1 MHDIHLEAQSVMC
14 RLLTFFFILF
24 SQTVFATPSDEA
36 TFAVSPSVVKVH
48 VIDSKGNHGVGSG
61 IVVADN
67 QVATNCHVVANAQGV
82 QIGKLGEAFSPISM
96 KADWRHDLCIL
107 QFKFLDVK
115 PIALG
120 DTKKLNYEQSVFS
133 KSFGGNA
140 VKPIISFG
148 QIKALYALDNENI
161 IQSSAG
167 FAMGASGGGLF
178 DDEGRLIG
186 LTTFKSPGRYAYYY
200 SIPVE
205 WIKHLLSQGK
215 DIQLT
220 AQTELP
226 FWDAPFEKRPYF
238 MQAYDAVRE
247 AKWDRLKEIA
257 ALWVKNEPQ
266 SSEALFSDAIARF
279 ELKDYETAKKVLNEV
294 VKKNPRHA
302 QAQLY
307 LLKLAKLNHDT
318 NQAQAIETLLSQLDE
333 SLLKEAQ

>member
-1 MHDIHLEAQSVMC
+1 MFRS
-14 RLLTFFFILF
+14 LTFIFILF
-24 SQTVFATPSDEA
+24 SQIVFATPSDEV
-36 TFAVSPSVVKVH
+36 TFLVSPSVVKVH
-48 VIDSKGNHGVGSG
+48 VIDAKGNHGVGSG
-61 IVVADN
+61 IVVADS
-67 QVATNCHVVANAQGV
+67 QVATNCHVIANAQGV
-82 QIGKLGEAFSPISM
+82 QIGKLGEAFSPTSM

-115 PIALG
+115 PIILG
-120 DTKKLNYEQSVFS
+120 DTKKLTYEQSVFS

-148 QIKALYALDNENI
+148 QIKALYTLDNENI

-205 WIKHLLSQGK
+205 WIKHLLRHGK

-238 MQAYDAVRE
+238 MQAYDAARE

-257 ALWVKNEPQ
+257 ELWLKNEPQ
-266 SSEALFSDAIARF
+266 SSEALFTDAIARF
-279 ELKDYETAKKVLNEV
+279 ELKDYELAKKVLSDV

-307 LLKLAKLNHDT
+307 LLKLAKMDHDT
-318 NQAQAIETLLSQLDE
+318 NQVQAIETLLSQLDE

>member
-1 MHDIHLEAQSVMC
+1 MF
-14 RLLTFFFILF
+14 RLFTFLFIFF
-24 SQTVFATPSDEA
+24 SQIAFATPSDEA

-48 VIDSKGNHGVGSG
+48 VIDAKGNHGVGSG

-82 QIGKLGEAFSPISM
+82 QIGKLGEAFSPVSM

-115 PIALG
+115 PITLG
-120 DTKKLNYEQSVFS
+120 DTKKLSYEQSVFS

-148 QIKALYALDNENI
+148 QIKALYSLDNENI

-178 DDEGRLIG
+178 DDDGHLIG
-186 LTTFKSPGRYAYYY
+186 LTTFKSPGRHAYYY

-205 WIKHLLSQGK
+205 WIKRLLSQGK

-226 FWDAPFEKRPYF
+226 FWDAPFEKRPFF
-238 MQAYDAVRE
+238 MQAYDASRE
-247 AKWDRLKEIA
+247 EQWSRLKEIA
-257 ALWVKNEPQ
+257 ALWLKNEPQ
-266 SSEALFSDAIARF
+266 SNEALFTDAIARF
-279 ELKDYETAKKVLNEV
+279 ELKDYEAAKKELSDV

-307 LLKLAKLNHDT
+307 LLKLAKLNHDDNAT
-318 NQAQAIETLLSQLDE
+318 HAIETLLSQLDE

>member
-1 MHDIHLEAQSVMC
+1 MFRS
-14 RLLTFFFILF
+14 LTFIFILF
-24 SQTVFATPSDEA
+24 SQIVFATPSDEV
-36 TFAVSPSVVKVH
+36 TFLVSPSVVKVH
-48 VIDSKGNHGVGSG
+48 VIDAKGNHGVGSG
-61 IVVADN
+61 IVVADS
-67 QVATNCHVVANAQGV
+67 QVATNCHVIANAQGV
-82 QIGKLGEAFSPISM
+82 QIGKLGEAFSPTSM

-115 PIALG
+115 PIILG
-120 DTKKLNYEQSVFS
+120 DTKKLTYEQSVFS

-148 QIKALYALDNENI
+148 QIKALYTLDNENI

-205 WIKHLLSQGK
+205 WIKHLLRHGK

-238 MQAYDAVRE
+238 MQAYDAARE

-257 ALWVKNEPQ
+257 ALWLKNEPQ
-266 SSEALFSDAIARF
+266 STEALFTDAIARF
-279 ELKDYETAKKVLNEV
+279 ELKDY
-294 VKKNPRHA
+294 
-302 QAQLY
+302 
-307 LLKLAKLNHDT
+307 
-318 NQAQAIETLLSQLDE
+318 
-333 SLLKEAQ
+333 

>member
-1 MHDIHLEAQSVMC
+1 MFRS
-14 RLLTFFFILF
+14 LTFIFILF
-24 SQTVFATPSDEA
+24 SQIVFATPSDEV
-36 TFAVSPSVVKVH
+36 TFLVSPSVVKVH
-48 VIDSKGNHGVGSG
+48 VIDAKGNHGVGSG
-61 IVVADN
+61 IVVADS
-67 QVATNCHVVANAQGV
+67 QVATNCHVIANAQGV
-82 QIGKLGEAFSPISM
+82 QIGKLGEAFSPTSM

-115 PIALG
+115 PIILG
-120 DTKKLNYEQSVFS
+120 DTKKLTYEQSVFS

-148 QIKALYALDNENI
+148 QIKALYTLDNENI

-205 WIKHLLSQGK
+205 WIKHLLRHGK

-238 MQAYDAVRE
+238 MQAYDAARE

-257 ALWVKNEPQ
+257 ALWLKNEPQ
-266 SSEALFSDAIARF
+266 SSEALFTDAIARF
-279 ELKDYETAKKVLNEV
+279 ELKDYELAKKVLSDV

-307 LLKLAKLNHDT
+307 LLKLAKMDHDT
-318 NQAQAIETLLSQLDE
+318 NQVQAIETLLSQLDE

>member
-1 MHDIHLEAQSVMC
+1 MF
-14 RLLTFFFILF
+14 RLFAFLFIFF
-24 SQTVFATPSDEA
+24 SQIVFATPSDEA

-48 VIDSKGNHGVGSG
+48 VIDAKGNHGVGSG

-82 QIGKLGEAFSPISM
+82 QIGKLGEAFSPVSM

-120 DTKKLNYEQSVFS
+120 DTKKLTYEQSVFS

-148 QIKALYALDNENI
+148 QIKALYSLDNENI

-178 DDEGRLIG
+178 DDDGHLIG
-186 LTTFKSPGRYAYYY
+186 LTTFKSPGRHAYYY

-205 WIKHLLSQGK
+205 WIKRLLSQGK

-226 FWDAPFEKRPYF
+226 FWDAPFEKRPFF
-238 MQAYDAVRE
+238 MQAYDASRE
-247 AKWDRLKEIA
+247 EQWSRLKEIA
-257 ALWVKNEPQ
+257 TLWLKNEPQ
-266 SSEALFSDAIARF
+266 SNEALFTDAIARF
-279 ELKDYETAKKVLNEV
+279 ELKDFEAAKKELSDV

-307 LLKLAKLNHDT
+307 LLKLAKLNHDDNAT
-318 NQAQAIETLLSQLDE
+318 HAIETLLSQLDE

>member
-1 MHDIHLEAQSVMC
+1 MF
-14 RLLTFFFILF
+14 RLLALLFFFI
-24 SQTVFATPSDEA
+24 SHIASATPSDEV
-36 TFAVSPSVVKVH
+36 TFAVSPSIVKVH
-48 VIDSKGNHGVGSG
+48 VIDAKGNHGVGSG

-82 QIGKLGEAFSPISM
+82 QIGKLGEAFSPVSM

-107 QFKFLDVK
+107 QFQFLEVK
-115 PIALG
+115 PVTLG
-120 DTKKLNYEQSVFS
+120 DTKKLTYEQSVFS

-148 QIKALYALDNENI
+148 QIKALYSLDNENI

-186 LTTFKSPGRYAYYY
+186 LTTFKSPGRHAYYY

-205 WIKHLLSQGK
+205 WIKNLMRQGK
-215 DIQLT
+215 DMQLT
-220 AQTELP
+220 AQTEQP

-238 MQAYDAVRE
+238 MQAYDAARE
-247 AKWDRLKEIA
+247 SQWDRLKEIA
-257 ALWVKNEPQ
+257 NIWLKNEPQ
-266 SSEALFSDAIARF
+266 SNEALFTDAIARF
-279 ELKDYETAKKVLNEV
+279 ELKDYEAAKKELNDV

-307 LLKLAKLNHDT
+307 LLKLAKLNHDDNAT
-318 NQAQAIETLLSQLDE
+318 HAIETLLSQLDE
-333 SLLKEAQ
+333 SLLKDSQ

>member
-1 MHDIHLEAQSVMC
+1 MF
-14 RLLTFFFILF
+14 RLFTFLFIFF
-24 SQTVFATPSDEA
+24 SQIVFATPSDEA

-48 VIDSKGNHGVGSG
+48 VIDAKGNHGVGSG

-82 QIGKLGEAFSPISM
+82 QIGKLGEAFSPVSM

-115 PIALG
+115 PITLG
-120 DTKKLNYEQSVFS
+120 DTKKLTYEQSVFS

-148 QIKALYALDNENI
+148 QIKALYSLDNENI

-178 DDEGRLIG
+178 DDDGHLIG
-186 LTTFKSPGRYAYYY
+186 LTTFKSPGRHAYYY

-205 WIKHLLSQGK
+205 WIKRLLSQGK

-226 FWDAPFEKRPYF
+226 FWDAPFEKRPFF
-238 MQAYDAVRE
+238 MQAYDASRE
-247 AKWDRLKEIA
+247 EQWSRLKEIA
-257 ALWVKNEPQ
+257 TLWLKNEPQ
-266 SSEALFSDAIARF
+266 SNEALFTDAIARF
-279 ELKDYETAKKVLNEV
+279 ELKDFEAAKKELSDV

-307 LLKLAKLNHDT
+307 LLKLAKLNHDDNAT
-318 NQAQAIETLLSQLDE
+318 HAIETLLSQLDE

>member
-1 MHDIHLEAQSVMC
+1 MFRS
-14 RLLTFFFILF
+14 LTFIFILF
-24 SQTVFATPSDEA
+24 SQIVFATPSDEV
-36 TFAVSPSVVKVH
+36 TFLVSPSVVKVH
-48 VIDSKGNHGVGSG
+48 VIDAKGNHGVGSG
-61 IVVADN
+61 IVVADS
-67 QVATNCHVVANAQGV
+67 QVATNCHVIANAQGV
-82 QIGKLGEAFSPISM
+82 QIGKLGEAFSPTSM

-115 PIALG
+115 PIVLG
-120 DTKKLNYEQSVFS
+120 DTKKLTYEQSVFS

-148 QIKALYALDNENI
+148 QIKALYTLDNENI

-205 WIKHLLSQGK
+205 WIKHLLRHGK

-238 MQAYDAVRE
+238 MQAYDAARE

-257 ALWVKNEPQ
+257 ALWLKNEPQ
-266 SSEALFSDAIARF
+266 STEALFTDAIARF
-279 ELKDYETAKKVLNEV
+279 ELKDYELAKKVLSDV
-294 VKKNPRHA
+294 VKKNTRHA

-307 LLKLAKLNHDT
+307 VLKLAKIDHDT
-318 NQAQAIETLLSQLDE
+318 NQVQAIETLLSQLDE

>member
-1 MHDIHLEAQSVMC
+1 MFRPLIFL
-14 RLLTFFFILF
+14 FILF
-24 SQTVFATPSDEA
+24 SQIVFATPSDEV
-36 TFAVSPSVVKVH
+36 TFLVSPSVVKVH
-48 VIDSKGNHGVGSG
+48 VIDAKGNHGVGSG
-61 IVVADN
+61 IVVADS

-82 QIGKLGEAFSPISM
+82 QIGKLGEAFSPTSM

-115 PIALG
+115 PIILG
-120 DTKKLNYEQSVFS
+120 DTKKLTYEQSVFS

-148 QIKALYALDNENI
+148 QIKALYTLDNENI

-205 WIKHLLSQGK
+205 WIKYLLRHGK

-238 MQAYDAVRE
+238 MQAYDAARE

-257 ALWVKNEPQ
+257 ALWLKNEPQ
-266 SSEALFSDAIARF
+266 STEALFTDAIAHF
-279 ELKDYETAKKVLNEV
+279 ELKDYELAKKVLSDV

-307 LLKLAKLNHDT
+307 LLKLAKMDHDT

>member
-1 MHDIHLEAQSVMC
+1 MY
-14 RLLTFFFILF
+14 RLVFLLSLLF
-24 SQTVFATPSDEA
+24 SLPSFSFPTDQVELSITPSI
-36 TFAVSPSVVKVH
+36 VKVH
-48 VIDSKGNHGVGSG
+48 VIDKTGNQGVGSG
-61 IVVADN
+61 IVVAEN

-82 QIGKLGEAFSPISM
+82 QIGKFGEAFSPTSM

-107 QFKFLDVK
+107 QFQYLDIK
-115 PIALG
+115 PVVLG
-120 DTKKLNYEQSVFS
+120 DTKKLSYEQSVFS

-140 VKPIISFG
+140 IKPIVSFG
-148 QIKALYALDNENI
+148 SIKALYTLDNENI

-186 LTTFKSPGRYAYYY
+186 LTTFKSPGRHAYYY

-205 WIKHLLSQGK
+205 WIKHLMQHGK

-226 FWDAPFEKRPYF
+226 FWDAPFEKRPFF
-238 MQAYDAVRE
+238 MQTYDAARE
-247 AKWDRLKEIA
+247 SQWARLKEITT
-257 ALWVKNEPQ
+257 LWLKNEPQ
-266 SSEALFSDAIARF
+266 SNEALFTDAVARF
-279 ELKDYETAKKVLNEV
+279 ELKDYESAKKALKDV

-307 LLKLAKLNHDT
+307 LLKLAKLNHDDHEMH
-318 NQAQAIETLLSQLDE
+318 AIETVLSQLDE
-333 SLLKEAQ
+333 SLLKDAQ

>member
-1 MHDIHLEAQSVMC
+1 MHRIV
-14 RLLTFFFILF
+14 FFLF
-24 SQTVFATPSDEA
+24 LISHIVFAEPSDEA

-48 VIDSKGNHGVGSG
+48 VIDQRGNYGVGSG
-61 IVVADN
+61 IVVAEN

-82 QIGKLGEAFSPISM
+82 QIGKLGEAFSPVSM

-115 PIALG
+115 PAVLG
-120 DTKKLNYEQSVFS
+120 DTKKLIYEQSVFS

-140 VKPIISFG
+140 VKPIMSFG
-148 QIKALYALDNENI
+148 SIKGLYALDSENI

-186 LTTFKSPGRYAYYY
+186 LTTFKSPGRHAYYY

-205 WIKHLLSQGK
+205 WIKRLLHEGK
-215 DIQLT
+215 DMQLT

-238 MQAYDAVRE
+238 MQSYDATRE
-247 AKWDRLKEIA
+247 GQWERLKSIT
-257 ALWVKNEPQ
+257 ALWLKSEPQ
-266 SSEALFSDAIARF
+266 SSEALFNNAKACF
-279 ELKDYETAKKVLNEV
+279 ELKDFEAAKKQLSDVI
-294 VKKNPRHA
+294 KKNPRHA

-307 LLKLAKLNHDT
+307 LLKLAKFNHDD
-318 NQAQAIETLLSQLDE
+318 NEAHAIEILLSQLDE
-333 SLLKEAQ
+333 SLLKESQ

>member
-1 MHDIHLEAQSVMC
+1 MY
-14 RLLTFFFILF
+14 RLAFLFLFISLPVFSFPTDDVTFGI
-24 SQTVFATPSDEA
+24 APA
-36 TFAVSPSVVKVH
+36 IVKVH
-48 VIDSKGNHGVGSG
+48 VVDKIGNHGVGSG
-61 IVVADN
+61 IVVAEN

-82 QIGKLGEAFSPISM
+82 QIGKFGEAFSPTGM

-115 PIALG
+115 PVTLG
-120 DTKKLNYEQSVFS
+120 DTKKLTYEQSVFS

-140 VKPIISFG
+140 IKPIVSFG
-148 QIKALYALDNENI
+148 SIKALYTLDNENI

-186 LTTFKSPGRYAYYY
+186 LTTFKSPGRHAYYY

-205 WIKHLLSQGK
+205 WIKSLMRQGK

-226 FWDAPFEKRPYF
+226 FWDAPIEKRPFF
-238 MQAYDAVRE
+238 MQTYDAARE
-247 AKWDRLKEIA
+247 SQWDRLKTIA
-257 ALWVKNEPQ
+257 ALWLKSEPQ
-266 SSEALFSDAIARF
+266 SNEALFTDAIARF
-279 ELKDYETAKKVLNEV
+279 ELKDYEISKKELNDV

-307 LLKLAKLNHDT
+307 LLKLAKLNHDENET
-318 NQAQAIETLLSQLDE
+318 HAIENVLSQLDK

>member
-1 MHDIHLEAQSVMC
+1 MFRS
-14 RLLTFFFILF
+14 LTFIFILF
-24 SQTVFATPSDEA
+24 SQIVFATPSDEV
-36 TFAVSPSVVKVH
+36 TFLVSPSVVKVH
-48 VIDSKGNHGVGSG
+48 VIDAKGNHGVGSG
-61 IVVADN
+61 IVVADS
-67 QVATNCHVVANAQGV
+67 QVATNCHVIANAQGV
-82 QIGKLGEAFSPISM
+82 QIGKLGEAFSPTSM

-115 PIALG
+115 PIILG
-120 DTKKLNYEQSVFS
+120 DTKKLTYEQSVFS

-148 QIKALYALDNENI
+148 QIKALYTLDNENI

-205 WIKHLLSQGK
+205 WIKHLLRHGK

-238 MQAYDAVRE
+238 MQAYDAARE

-257 ALWVKNEPQ
+257 ALWLKNEPQ
-266 SSEALFSDAIARF
+266 STEALFTDAIARF
-279 ELKDYETAKKVLNEV
+279 ELKDYELAKKVLSDI

-307 LLKLAKLNHDT
+307 LLKLAKLNHDA

>member
-1 MHDIHLEAQSVMC
+1 MF
-14 RLLTFFFILF
+14 RLLTFLFIFFPQI
-24 SQTVFATPSDEA
+24 VFATPSDEA

-82 QIGKLGEAFSPISM
+82 QIGKLGESFSPISM

-107 QFKFLDVK
+107 QFKFLEVK
-115 PIALG
+115 PIILG
-120 DTKKLNYEQSVFS
+120 DTKKLTYEQSVFS

-148 QIKALYALDNENI
+148 QIKALYTLDNENI

-186 LTTFKSPGRYAYYY
+186 LTTFKSPGRHAYYY

-238 MQAYDAVRE
+238 MQAYDAARE
-247 AKWDRLKEIA
+247 SQWERLKEIA
-257 ALWVKNEPQ
+257 AFWLKSESQ
-266 SSEALFSDAIARF
+266 SNEALFADAIARF
-279 ELKDYETAKKVLNEV
+279 ELKDYELAKKELSHV

-302 QAQLY
+302 QAQFY
-307 LLKLAKLNHDT
+307 LLKLAKLNHDDNAT
-318 NQAQAIETLLSQLDE
+318 HAIETVLSQLDE
-333 SLLKEAQ
+333 SLLKDSQ

>member
-1 MHDIHLEAQSVMC
+1 MF
-14 RLLTFFFILF
+14 RLLTFLFIFFPQI
-24 SQTVFATPSDEA
+24 VFATPSDEA

-82 QIGKLGEAFSPISM
+82 QIGKLGESFSPISM

-107 QFKFLDVK
+107 QFKFLEVK
-115 PIALG
+115 PIILG
-120 DTKKLNYEQSVFS
+120 DTKKLTYEQSVFS

-148 QIKALYALDNENI
+148 QIKALYTLDNENI

-186 LTTFKSPGRYAYYY
+186 LTTFKSPGRHAYYY

-238 MQAYDAVRE
+238 MQAYDAARE
-247 AKWDRLKEIA
+247 SQWERLKEIA
-257 ALWVKNEPQ
+257 ALWLKSESQ
-266 SSEALFSDAIARF
+266 SNEALFTDAIARF
-279 ELKDYETAKKVLNEV
+279 ELKDYELAKKELSDV

-302 QAQLY
+302 QAQFY
-307 LLKLAKLNHDT
+307 LLKLAKLNHDDNAT
-318 NQAQAIETLLSQLDE
+318 HAIETVLSQLDE
-333 SLLKEAQ
+333 SLLKDSQ

>member
-1 MHDIHLEAQSVMC
+1 MFRS
-14 RLLTFFFILF
+14 LTFIFILF
-24 SQTVFATPSDEA
+24 SQIVFATPSDEV
-36 TFAVSPSVVKVH
+36 TFLVSPSVVKVH
-48 VIDSKGNHGVGSG
+48 VIDAKGNHGVGSG
-61 IVVADN
+61 IVVADS
-67 QVATNCHVVANAQGV
+67 QVATNCHVIANAQGV
-82 QIGKLGEAFSPISM
+82 QIGKLGEAFSPTSM

-115 PIALG
+115 PIILG
-120 DTKKLNYEQSVFS
+120 DTKKLTYEQSVFS

-148 QIKALYALDNENI
+148 QIKALYTLDNENI

-205 WIKHLLSQGK
+205 WIKHLLRHGK

-238 MQAYDAVRE
+238 MQAYDAARE

-257 ALWVKNEPQ
+257 ALWLKNEPQ
-266 SSEALFSDAIARF
+266 STEALFTDAIARF
-279 ELKDYETAKKVLNEV
+279 ELEDYELAKKVLSDV

-307 LLKLAKLNHDT
+307 LLKLAKMDHDT
-318 NQAQAIETLLSQLDE
+318 NQVQAIETLLSQLDE

>member
-1 MHDIHLEAQSVMC
+1 MFRS
-14 RLLTFFFILF
+14 LTFIFILF
-24 SQTVFATPSDEA
+24 SQIVFATPSDEV
-36 TFAVSPSVVKVH
+36 TFLVSPSVVKVH
-48 VIDSKGNHGVGSG
+48 VIDAKGNHGVGSG
-61 IVVADN
+61 IVVADS
-67 QVATNCHVVANAQGV
+67 QVATNCHVIANAQGV
-82 QIGKLGEAFSPISM
+82 QIGKLGEAFSPTSM

-115 PIALG
+115 PIILG
-120 DTKKLNYEQSVFS
+120 DTKKLTYEQSVFS

-148 QIKALYALDNENI
+148 QIKALYTLDNENI

-205 WIKHLLSQGK
+205 WIKHLLRHGK

-238 MQAYDAVRE
+238 MQAYDAARE

-257 ALWVKNEPQ
+257 ALWLKSEPQ
-266 SSEALFSDAIARF
+266 STEALFTDAIACF
-279 ELKDYETAKKVLNEV
+279 ELKDYELAKKVLSDV

-307 LLKLAKLNHDT
+307 LLKLAKMDHDT
-318 NQAQAIETLLSQLDE
+318 NQVQAIETLLSQLDE

>member
-1 MHDIHLEAQSVMC
+1 MFRS
-14 RLLTFFFILF
+14 LTFIFILF
-24 SQTVFATPSDEA
+24 SQIVFATPSDEV
-36 TFAVSPSVVKVH
+36 TFLVSPSVVKVH
-48 VIDSKGNHGVGSG
+48 VIDAKGNHGVGSG
-61 IVVADN
+61 IVVADS
-67 QVATNCHVVANAQGV
+67 QVATNCHVIANAQGV
-82 QIGKLGEAFSPISM
+82 QIGKLGEAFSPTSM

-115 PIALG
+115 PIILG
-120 DTKKLNYEQSVFS
+120 DTKKLTYEQSVFS

-148 QIKALYALDNENI
+148 QIKALYTLDNENI

-205 WIKHLLSQGK
+205 WIKHLLRHGK

-238 MQAYDAVRE
+238 MQAYDAARE

-257 ALWVKNEPQ
+257 ALWLKNEPQ
-266 SSEALFSDAIARF
+266 STEALFTDAIARF
-279 ELKDYETAKKVLNEV
+279 ELKDYELAKKVLSDI

-307 LLKLAKLNHDT
+307 LLKLAKMDHDT
-318 NQAQAIETLLSQLDE
+318 NQVQAIETLLSQLDE

>member
-1 MHDIHLEAQSVMC
+1 MFRS
-14 RLLTFFFILF
+14 LTFIFILF
-24 SQTVFATPSDEA
+24 SQIVFATPSDEV
-36 TFAVSPSVVKVH
+36 TFLVSPSVVKVH
-48 VIDSKGNHGVGSG
+48 VIDAKGNHGVGSG
-61 IVVADN
+61 IVVADS
-67 QVATNCHVVANAQGV
+67 QVATNCHVIANAQGV
-82 QIGKLGEAFSPISM
+82 QIGKLGEAFSPTSM

-115 PIALG
+115 PIILG
-120 DTKKLNYEQSVFS
+120 DTKKLTYEQSVFS
-133 KSFGGNA
+133 KNFGGNA

-148 QIKALYALDNENI
+148 QIKALYTLDNENI

-205 WIKHLLSQGK
+205 WIKHLLRHGK

-238 MQAYDAVRE
+238 MQAYDAARE

-257 ALWVKNEPQ
+257 ALWLKNEPQ
-266 SSEALFSDAIARF
+266 STEALFTDAIARF
-279 ELKDYETAKKVLNEV
+279 ELKDYELAKKVLSDV
-294 VKKNPRHA
+294 IKKNPRHA

-307 LLKLAKLNHDT
+307 LLKLAKMDHDT
-318 NQAQAIETLLSQLDE
+318 NQVQAIETLLSQLDE

>member
-1 MHDIHLEAQSVMC
+1 MFRS
-14 RLLTFFFILF
+14 LTFIFILF
-24 SQTVFATPSDEA
+24 SQIVFATPSDEV
-36 TFAVSPSVVKVH
+36 TFLVSPSVVKVH
-48 VIDSKGNHGVGSG
+48 VIDAKGNHGVGSG
-61 IVVADN
+61 IVVADS
-67 QVATNCHVVANAQGV
+67 QVATNCHVIANAQGV
-82 QIGKLGEAFSPISM
+82 QIGKLGEAFSPTSM

-115 PIALG
+115 PIILG
-120 DTKKLNYEQSVFS
+120 DTKKLTYEQSVFS

-148 QIKALYALDNENI
+148 QIKALYTLDNENI

-205 WIKHLLSQGK
+205 WIKYLLRHGK

-238 MQAYDAVRE
+238 MQAYDAARE

-257 ALWVKNEPQ
+257 ALWLKNEPQ
-266 SSEALFSDAIARF
+266 STEALFTDAIARF
-279 ELKDYETAKKVLNEV
+279 ELKDYELAKKVLSDV

-307 LLKLAKLNHDT
+307 LLKLAKMDHDT

>member
-1 MHDIHLEAQSVMC
+1 MY
-14 RLLTFFFILF
+14 RLVFLLIFLSF
-24 SQTVFATPSDEA
+24 SAFAFPTDQVELSINPSI
-36 TFAVSPSVVKVH
+36 VKVH
-48 VIDSKGNHGVGSG
+48 VIDKIGNQGVGSG
-61 IVVADN
+61 IVVAEN

-82 QIGKLGEAFSPISM
+82 QIGKFGEAFSPTSM

-107 QFKFLDVK
+107 KFQYLDAK
-115 PIALG
+115 PATLG
-120 DTKKLNYEQSVFS
+120 DTKKLSYEQSVFS

-140 VKPIISFG
+140 IKPIISFG
-148 QIKALYALDNENI
+148 SIKALYTLDNENI

-186 LTTFKSPGRYAYYY
+186 LTTFKSPGRHAYYY

-205 WIKHLLSQGK
+205 WIKHLLQQGK

-226 FWDAPFEKRPYF
+226 FWDAPFEKRPFF
-238 MQAYDAVRE
+238 MQTYDAARE
-247 AKWDRLKEIA
+247 LQWARLKEITT
-257 ALWVKNEPQ
+257 LWLKSEPQ
-266 SSEALFSDAIARF
+266 SNEALFNDAVARF
-279 ELKDYETAKKVLNEV
+279 ELKDYELAKKELKDV

-307 LLKLAKLNHDT
+307 LFKLAKLNHDD
-318 NQAQAIETLLSQLDE
+318 NEMHAIETVLSQLDE
-333 SLLKEAQ
+333 SLLKDAQ

>member
-1 MHDIHLEAQSVMC
+1 MFRSF
-14 RLLTFFFILF
+14 TFLFIFF
-24 SQTVFATPSDEA
+24 SQIVFATPSDEA

-48 VIDSKGNHGVGSG
+48 VIDAKGNHGVGSG
-61 IVVADN
+61 IVVSDN

-82 QIGKLGEAFSPISM
+82 QIGKLGEAFSPVSM

-115 PIALG
+115 PITLG
-120 DTKKLNYEQSVFS
+120 DTKKLTYEQSVFS

-148 QIKALYALDNENI
+148 QIKALYLLDNENI

-178 DDEGRLIG
+178 DDDGHLIG
-186 LTTFKSPGRYAYYY
+186 LTTFKSPGRHAYYY

-205 WIKHLLSQGK
+205 WIKRLLSQGK

-226 FWDAPFEKRPYF
+226 FWDAPFEKRPFF
-238 MQAYDAVRE
+238 MQAYDASRE
-247 AKWDRLKEIA
+247 EQWSRLKEIA
-257 ALWVKNEPQ
+257 ALWLKNEPQ
-266 SSEALFSDAIARF
+266 SNEALFTDAIARF
-279 ELKDYETAKKVLNEV
+279 ELKDYEAAKKELSDV

-307 LLKLAKLNHDT
+307 LLKLAKLNHDDNAT
-318 NQAQAIETLLSQLDE
+318 YAIETLLSQLDE

>member
-1 MHDIHLEAQSVMC
+1 
-14 RLLTFFFILF
+14 
-24 SQTVFATPSDEA
+24 
-36 TFAVSPSVVKVH
+36 
-48 VIDSKGNHGVGSG
+48 
-61 IVVADN
+61 
-67 QVATNCHVVANAQGV
+67 
-82 QIGKLGEAFSPISM
+82 
-96 KADWRHDLCIL
+96 
-107 QFKFLDVK
+107 
-115 PIALG
+115 
-120 DTKKLNYEQSVFS
+120 
-133 KSFGGNA
+133 
-140 VKPIISFG
+140 
-148 QIKALYALDNENI
+148 LYALDNENI

-215 DIQLT
+215 EIQLT

-238 MQAYDAVRE
+238 MQAYDAARE

-257 ALWVKNEPQ
+257 ALWLKNEPQ
-266 SSEALFSDAIARF
+266 SSEALFTDAIARF
-279 ELKDYETAKKVLNEV
+279 QLKDYELAKKTLNDV

-307 LLKLAKLNHDT
+307 LLKLAKLNHDA

>member
-1 MHDIHLEAQSVMC
+1 MFRS
-14 RLLTFFFILF
+14 LTFIFILF
-24 SQTVFATPSDEA
+24 SQIVFATPSDEV
-36 TFAVSPSVVKVH
+36 TFLVSPSVVKVH
-48 VIDSKGNHGVGSG
+48 VIDAKGNHGVGSG
-61 IVVADN
+61 IVVADS
-67 QVATNCHVVANAQGV
+67 QVATNCHVIANAQGV
-82 QIGKLGEAFSPISM
+82 QIGKLGEAFSPTSM

-115 PIALG
+115 PIVLG
-120 DTKKLNYEQSVFS
+120 DTKKLTYEQSVFS

-148 QIKALYALDNENI
+148 QIKALYTLDNENI

-205 WIKHLLSQGK
+205 WIKHLLRHGK

-238 MQAYDAVRE
+238 MQAYDAARE

-257 ALWVKNEPQ
+257 ALWLKNEPQ
-266 SSEALFSDAIARF
+266 SSEALFTDAIARF
-279 ELKDYETAKKVLNEV
+279 ELKDYELAKKVLSDV

-307 LLKLAKLNHDT
+307 LLKLAKMDHDT
-318 NQAQAIETLLSQLDE
+318 NQVQAIETLLSQLDE

>member
-1 MHDIHLEAQSVMC
+1 MFRS
-14 RLLTFFFILF
+14 LTFIFILF
-24 SQTVFATPSDEA
+24 SQIVFATPSDEV
-36 TFAVSPSVVKVH
+36 TFLVSPSVVKVH
-48 VIDSKGNHGVGSG
+48 VIDAKGNHGVGSG
-61 IVVADN
+61 IVVADS

-82 QIGKLGEAFSPISM
+82 QIGKLGEAFSPTSM

-115 PIALG
+115 PIILG
-120 DTKKLNYEQSVFS
+120 DTKKLTYEQSVFS

-148 QIKALYALDNENI
+148 QIKALYTLDNENI

-205 WIKHLLSQGK
+205 WIKHLLRHGK

-238 MQAYDAVRE
+238 MQAYDAARE

-257 ALWVKNEPQ
+257 ALWLKNEPQ
-266 SSEALFSDAIARF
+266 STEALFTDAIARF
-279 ELKDYETAKKVLNEV
+279 ELKDYELAKKVLSDV

-307 LLKLAKLNHDT
+307 LLKLAKMDHDT
-318 NQAQAIETLLSQLDE
+318 NQVQAIETLLSQLDE

>member
-1 MHDIHLEAQSVMC
+1 MFRS
-14 RLLTFFFILF
+14 LTFIFILF
-24 SQTVFATPSDEA
+24 SQIVFATPSDEV
-36 TFAVSPSVVKVH
+36 TFLVSPSVVKVH
-48 VIDSKGNHGVGSG
+48 VIDAKGNHGVGSG
-61 IVVADN
+61 IVVADS
-67 QVATNCHVVANAQGV
+67 QVATNCHVIANAQGV
-82 QIGKLGEAFSPISM
+82 QIGKLGEAFSPTSM

-115 PIALG
+115 PIILG
-120 DTKKLNYEQSVFS
+120 DTKKLTYEQSVFS

-148 QIKALYALDNENI
+148 QIKALYTLDNENI

-205 WIKHLLSQGK
+205 WIKHLLRHGK

-238 MQAYDAVRE
+238 MQAYDAARE

-257 ALWVKNEPQ
+257 ALWLKNEPQ
-266 SSEALFSDAIARF
+266 STEALFTDAIARF
-279 ELKDYETAKKVLNEV
+279 ELKDYELAKKVLSDV

-307 LLKLAKLNHDT
+307 LLKLAKIDHDT
-318 NQAQAIETLLSQLDE
+318 NQVQAIETLLSQLDE

>member
-1 MHDIHLEAQSVMC
+1 MSK
-14 RLLTFFFILF
+14 LLTLIFILF
-24 SQTVFATPSDEA
+24 PQIVLAKASDEI
-36 TFAVSPSVVKVH
+36 TFAVSPSIVKVH

-82 QIGKLGEAFSPISM
+82 QISKLGEAFSPISM
-96 KADWRHDLCIL
+96 KADWWHDLCVL

-115 PIALG
+115 SITLG
-120 DTKKLNYEQSVFS
+120 DTKKLHYEQSVFS

-140 VKPIISFG
+140 IKPIVSYG

-186 LTTFKSPGRYAYYY
+186 LTTFKSPGRYANYY

-220 AQTELP
+220 AQMELP

-238 MQAYDAVRE
+238 MQVYDAVRE
-247 AKWDRLKEIA
+247 AQWDRLKEIA
-257 ALWVKNEPQ
+257 ALWVKSEPQ

-279 ELKDYETAKKVLNEV
+279 ELKDYETAQKVLNEV

-302 QAQLY
+302 HAQLY

-318 NQAQAIETLLSQLDE
+318 NRAKAIETLLSQIDE
-333 SLLKEAQ
+333 SLLREAQ